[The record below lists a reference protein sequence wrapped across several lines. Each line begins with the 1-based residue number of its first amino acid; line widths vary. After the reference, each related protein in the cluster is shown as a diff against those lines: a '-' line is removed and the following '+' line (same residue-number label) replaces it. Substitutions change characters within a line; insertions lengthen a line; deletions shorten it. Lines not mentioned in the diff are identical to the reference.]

1 MLTFLS
7 LSTYF
12 YRSYGRAGR
21 IAGGRDTA
29 TNESLDAAPR
39 ARASPLGSV
48 SVSVSVSSDA
58 LDFASVCPFVR
69 PSVHSSIRQRSR
81 HAREGCRRGLH
92 VVPPGLHVVLAEDA
106 HRRGGN
112 DDDDDDVVG

>member
-1 MLTFLS
+1 MTQMSELLQTD
-7 LSTYF
+7 F

-48 SVSVSVSSDA
+48 SVSVSVSVSSDA

-69 PSVHSSIRQRSR
+69 PSVRPFVHSAKKS
-81 HAREGCRRGLH
+81 ARARG
-92 VVPPGLHVVLAEDA
+92 VRVVLAEDA

>member
-48 SVSVSVSSDA
+48 SVSVSVSVSSDA

-69 PSVHSSIRQRSR
+69 PSVRPFVHSAKKSARARGVPPRSPR
-81 HAREGCRRGLH
+81 GAAGSPRGARRGRT
-92 VVPPGLHVVLAEDA
+92 PP
-106 HRRGGN
+106 RR
-112 DDDDDDVVG
+112 